1 MDSFLLSQ
9 ALAAVA
15 FTCGVVSFQCKERRS
30 VLLWLCGSA
39 LMNAFHFFVLGRN
52 GAGTLYVVMGVRVFT
67 AAFTTDRRLMY
78 VFMALI
84 VAGFYVSYERPL
96 DILALFGSLLPTYGN
111 FQKSVRKIRLIYMVC
126 AVTWMIHNYIAGS
139 PVAVLMETTF
149 LISNLVGYYRI
160 YRYELKA

>member
-15 FTCGVVSFQCKERRS
+15 FTCGVVSFQCKKRRN
-30 VLLWLCGSA
+30 VLLWLCASA
-39 LMNAFHFFVLGRN
+39 LTNAFHFFVLGRN

-84 VAGFYVSYERPL
+84 LAGFFVSYEHPL
-96 DILALFGSLLPTYGN
+96 DILALFGSLLATYGN
-111 FQKSVRKIRLIYMVC
+111 FQQSDRKVRLFYMAC
-126 AVTWMIHNYIAGS
+126 AVTWMIHNYLAGS

-149 LISNLVGYYRI
+149 LVSNLVGYWRI
-160 YRYELKA
+160 YRIVPKA

>member
-1 MDSFLLSQ
+1 MDSFLISQ

-15 FTCGVVSFQCKERRS
+15 FTCGVISFQYKKRRN
-30 VLLWLCGSA
+30 VLLWLSASA
-39 LMNAFHFFVLGRN
+39 LTNACHFFVLGRN

-84 VAGFYVSYERPL
+84 VAGFFVSYERPL

-111 FQKSVRKIRLIYMVC
+111 FQKSDRKIRLIYMAC
-126 AVTWMIHNYIAGS
+126 ALIWMIHNYIAGS

-149 LISNLVGYYRI
+149 LVSNLVGYYRI
-160 YRYELKA
+160 YRFVLKA

>member
-1 MDSFLLSQ
+1 MDSFLISQ

-15 FTCGVVSFQCKERRS
+15 FTFGVVSFQCKERRN

-52 GAGTLYVVMGVRVFT
+52 GAGTLYIVMGVRVFT

-84 VAGFYVSYERPL
+84 VTGFFVSYERPL

-149 LISNLVGYYRI
+149 LVSNLVGYWRI
-160 YRYELKA
+160 HRFELKA

>member
-1 MDSFLLSQ
+1 MDSFLISQ

-15 FTCGVVSFQCKERRS
+15 YSCGVVSFQCKERRG
-30 VLLWLCGSA
+30 VLLWLCASA
-39 LMNAFHFFVLGRN
+39 LTNAFHFFVLGRN
-52 GAGTLYVVMGVRVFT
+52 GAGTLYIVMGVRVFT

-84 VAGFYVSYERPL
+84 VAGFFVSYERPL
-96 DILALFGSLLPTYGN
+96 DILALFGSLLPTYGS
-111 FQKSVRKIRLIYMVC
+111 FQKSVRKIRLIYMIC

-149 LISNLVGYYRI
+149 LVSNLVGYWRI
-160 YRYELKA
+160 HRSAIKA